1 MIRDARALRDEFVPS
16 ELHHREGAIQHL
28 SFCLSSIQHDRPG
41 EDVLIT
47 GPSGAGKTTTSKYV
61 LEELESETFGVR
73 TGYANCLANTTTT
86 GVLHALL
93 RDAGLG
99 LDLQHD
105 ATSTDQYLDRVRQLD
120 DQVVIILDE
129 VDVLADHSLLVS
141 FFEIPNVTTVM
152 ICVDEDSLLTD
163 LDMRVSKRVRSAASL
178 HLEKYRHHE
187 LVDILKGRI
196 NAGLAA
202 GMNGPTIDRIADLAA
217 GDARFAI
224 TLLRRAAQRAE
235 YEGVSLSPELVEDAV
250 DDAEAEVHQRKVELL
265 STHQRLLYEIIKEY
279 EEIGASELHAEY
291 EERAQNPKS
300 SSTRYRYLRSL
311 EYYELIEKAGATR
324 GSEYQVCKEN
334 C

>member
-28 SFCLSSIQHDRPG
+28 SFCLSSIQDDRPG

-47 GPSGAGKTTTSKYV
+47 GPSGAGKTTTAKYV
-61 LEELESETFGVR
+61 VDELERETLGVR
-73 TGYANCLANTTTT
+73 TGYANCLANTTVT

-99 LDLQHD
+99 LDLQID

-163 LDMRVSKRVRSAASL
+163 LDLRVAKRVRSAASL

-196 NAGLAA
+196 DAGLVA
-202 GMNGPTIDRIADLAA
+202 GATDGATIDRIADLAA

-250 DDAEAEVHQRKVELL
+250 NDAEAEVHQRKVELL
-265 STHQRLLYEIIKEY
+265 STHQRLLYQIIREY
-279 EEIGASELHAEY
+279 GEIGASKLHAEY

-311 EYYELIEKAGATR
+311 EYYELIEKIGATR
-324 GSEYQVCKEN
+324 GSEYRVFEP
-334 C
+334 